1 MLENHRRSLAVALGA
16 AMLFTLAAVL
26 PARAAVLYEQPWIAG
41 GPRGAS
47 QGVYAT
53 YDDFLLESDSLITN
67 VGWAGFTY
75 GQDPVTSGPF
85 TISFFEDSNSAPG
98 NLLSSSLMSAGDM
111 VFTPIP
117 QFAAWSVYDMSGDL
131 QTPFQ
136 ATAGTRYWLSVYS
149 TSLTTFFAWD
159 GTGNV
164 NNLSYET
171 DSRRPGEFT
180 RWYADYTMRL
190 SGEPIT
196 TAIPEPGSLALLAG
210 IAPVLVALQR
220 RSR

>member
-1 MLENHRRSLAVALGA
+1 MLINQLRTLTIALTVV
-16 AMLFTLAAVL
+16 MLSALAAVL

-47 QGVYAT
+47 QGVYTT
-53 YDDFLLESDSLITN
+53 YDDFVLESDSLITN

-75 GQDPVTSGPF
+75 GQDPAGSGPF

-111 VFTPIP
+111 VFSPIP

-131 QTPFQ
+131 QTPFV
-136 ATAGTRYWLSVYS
+136 ATAGSRYWLSVYS

-159 GTGNV
+159 GTGIV
-164 NNLSYET
+164 NSLSYET

-196 TAIPEPGSLALLAG
+196 TAIPEPGSLALMLGAV
-210 IAPVLVALQR
+210 PVTLLRKR
-220 RSR
+220 R

>member
-1 MLENHRRSLAVALGA
+1 MSAHQRRSLALALSV
-16 AMLFTLAAVL
+16 AMLSALVAVI
-26 PARAAVLYEQPWIAG
+26 PVRAAVLYEQTWVAG

-47 QGVYAT
+47 QGVYTT
-53 YDDFLLESDSLITN
+53 YDDFVLPTDSLITN

-75 GQDPVTSGPF
+75 GQDPATSGPF

-98 NLLSSSLMSAGDM
+98 NLLSSNLVSAGDM

-117 QFAAWSVYDMSGDL
+117 QFAAWSVYDISGNL
-131 QTPFQ
+131 ATPFQ

-149 TSLTTFFAWD
+149 TSLTAFFAWD

-180 RWYADYTMRL
+180 RWYSDYTMRL
-190 SGEPIT
+190 SGEPWT

-210 IAPVLVALQR
+210 IAPILLVRKR
-220 RSR
+220 R